1 MEKKCLKTK
10 DNLWILFNG
19 KEYVVGLTK
28 AAQEELGEVT
38 FANLPAVGKAFKAGE
53 PLVEVEAEKAVQE
66 YPAPLTGVISSLNEK
81 IAEDIAVLNHEDE
94 MTAWLVSFKEVVPE
108 DFEAL

>member
-1 MEKKCLKTK
+1 MEKKCLKRK

-28 AAQEELGEVT
+28 AAQEELGAVT
-38 FANLPAVGKAFKAGE
+38 FANLPTVGKEIKSGE
-53 PLVEVEAEKAVQE
+53 PLIEVEAEKAVQE
-66 YPAPLTGVISSLNEK
+66 FQAPLTGVISSVNDK
-81 IAEDIAVLNHEDE
+81 IVEDINILNDEDE
-94 MTAWLVSFKEVVPE
+94 MNAWLVSFKDVTAA